1 MPRSTGDRLGDA
13 RLLQRLGRPRPLTIL
28 RAPSGFGKSSIAAQW
43 LRTTV
48 ADAADVVWLGADVG
62 GWGADDPVDVFW
74 RALASRLDELDGSDE
89 NRRWVDAKDAVAD
102 MLARRTSPVFLVLDR
117 YSQMVPGRS
126 EVDRALTELLHTCEH
141 FFLVVCTR
149 EVSSLEVVGAAIVDS
164 LVLRP
169 ADLALTSDDV
179 VALAQRHGLVLTGT
193 EAEAICAHTGGWPAL
208 VRVILVSSA
217 AERQDGPRATIRY
230 DAGTWFLR
238 TAWQEFDIPGLQEF
252 VLDTSVFPSVTE
264 TLLAELMPDRDCASY
279 LDALLAAG
287 LMQIEH
293 TGGEQVY
300 RHLPAVRLE
309 AATRLRDENPEHYR
323 ELCLLAARRHEAVGD
338 HGGALAQLVT
348 AGLWPEVL
356 DLVERR
362 WTALATDEPHAL
374 ERVLP
379 AVPDEVVAQSAY
391 LVAAR
396 DYVLDSAQELAQPW
410 HHEHPLGGVLG
421 PMLGLI
427 TAGNE
432 VSEIQG
438 RPRGYDAFT
447 ESVRRALP
455 GVLCEW
461 GVTRIVAVDLPG
473 ALRSFRDAYQVAELA
488 SMAGMCRRAALGAA
502 MVEILAGDIRAA
514 RGWFDRYDD
523 AAARDHELA
532 PPLLEG
538 VVAAVR
544 EVLRVA
550 ALEPFRAATI
560 LEVPLDRSLGGLWA
574 VGLLAKT
581 QVALM
586 TGRVAGL
593 LDELDD
599 AARHLAHE
607 TDSHL
612 LGTLVACARVDLMLS
627 LGQHLRAR
635 AVVDRLS
642 SSLQSV
648 EVARARTA
656 WATGSHATAIDVCQR
671 LLREEVPTPRVRI
684 SLLGIQAAAE
694 LARGRRADAVRA
706 AAALVHE
713 VHAADLCSSL
723 LYVPRAT
730 LADLEGDVDGL
741 GALLAKV
748 DALGLEHD
756 VFPVP
761 SAQAELSERE
771 REVLAALA
779 RTGSVNGVAI
789 ALFVTTNTVKTH
801 LRSIYRKLGTHSA
814 RETVQRAVE
823 FGLIDEVV
831 SARLAT

>member
-1 MPRSTGDRLGDA
+1 MPRSAGDRLGDS
-13 RLLQRLGRPRPLTIL
+13 RLLQRLARPRPLTIL

-43 LRTTV
+43 LRATV
-48 ADAADVVWLGADVG
+48 ADTADVVWLGADVG
-62 GWGADDPVDVFW
+62 GWGADDPAEVFW
-74 RALASRLDELDGSDE
+74 GALASRLDELEPSEGGERWGSARE
-89 NRRWVDAKDAVAD
+89 AVAD
-102 MLARRTSPVFLVLDR
+102 LLARRSSPVFVVLDR

-141 FFLVVCTR
+141 FYLVVCTR

-169 ADLALTSDDV
+169 ADLALTPDDV
-179 VALAQRHGLVLTGT
+179 VALAARHDLALTAT
-193 EAEAICAHTGGWPAL
+193 EAQAICAHTGGWPAL

-217 AERQDGPRATIRY
+217 AERQEGDRATIRF

-238 TAWQEFDIPGLQEF
+238 TAWQEFEIAGLQEF
-252 VLDTSVFPSVTE
+252 VLDTSVFPSLTE
-264 TLLAELMPDRDCASY
+264 ALLDELMPDRDCAAY

-293 TGGEQVY
+293 SGGEQVY

-309 AATRLRDENPEHYR
+309 AATRLREQDPDRYQ

-356 DLVERR
+356 EIVERR
-362 WTALATDEPHAL
+362 WTALVTHEAHTL

-379 AVPDEVVAQSAY
+379 AVPDVVVAQSAY

-396 DYVLDSAQELAQPW
+396 DYVLDAAQEPARPW

-427 TAGNE
+427 TAGTD

-447 ESVRRALP
+447 ETVRRALP

-461 GVTRIVAVDLPG
+461 GVSRVLAVDLPG
-473 ALRSFRDAYQVAELA
+473 ALRSFRDAHQVAELA
-488 SMAGMCRRAALGAA
+488 QMPAMSRRAALGAA
-502 MVEILAGDIRAA
+502 MVLCLVGDVRDARA
-514 RGWFDRYDD
+514 WIERYES
-523 AAARDHELA
+523 AAERDHEVV
-532 PPLLEG
+532 PPLLAE
-538 VVAAVR
+538 VAAAVR
-544 EVLRVA
+544 EMLLLSQ
-550 ALEPFRAATI
+550 LEPFRADVI
-560 LEVPLDRSLGGLWA
+560 LDLPLDRSLGGLWA

-581 QVALM
+581 QVALI

-599 AARHLAHE
+599 AARHLAH
-607 TDSHL
+607 DSDSQL

-635 AVVDRLS
+635 AVVERLS
-642 SSLQSV
+642 PTLQTV
-648 EVARARTA
+648 EVALARSA
-656 WATGSHATAIDVCQR
+656 WATGNHVAAIEICQR
-671 LLREEVPTPRVRI
+671 LLREDVPTARVRI
-684 SLLGIQAAAE
+684 SLLAVQAASE
-694 LARGRRADAVRA
+694 HARGRRAEAARA
-706 AAALVHE
+706 MQMMIHE
-713 VHAADLCSSL
+713 VDAAEMYASL
-723 LYVPRAT
+723 LYVPRAV
-730 LADLEGDVDGL
+730 LLDLEGDVPGL
-741 GALLAKV
+741 GPAIARIARL
-748 DALGLEHD
+748 DLEHD
-756 VFPVP
+756 MFPAP
-761 SAQAELSERE
+761 SAQTELSERE

-779 RTGSVNGVAI
+779 RTGSVNGVAT

-831 SARLAT
+831 SARLSM